1 MEEARKSAKTTKS
14 GEISN
19 VYTPEGKKL
28 IKKTVA
34 KKKVVDSKGDE
45 WEVVN
50 SRKAV
55 IVEES
60 SSDEMSD
67 SN

>member
-1 MEEARKSAKTTKS
+1 
-14 GEISN
+14 
-19 VYTPEGKKL
+19 
-28 IKKTVA
+28 VA

-45 WEVVN
+45 WEVVD